1 MINGVM
7 KVFNEEVR
15 EVVAE
20 RTGRANNCVI
30 RMERKFCLRSY

>member
-15 EVVAE
+15 EVVE